1 MARKT
6 LVPPREP
13 RIKTFSFLTHK
24 WIETLARKNNPM
36 RDSLRDRAKKLEN
49 KFSDLF
55 NRGKISMLEFGIFR
69 NFIQR
74 ERERFTT
81 SFLHARRDSNGG
93 IYLCLE
99 IVLIFQRTTATEDW
113 SFAGES
119 GKTDSWKTRV
129 KIGFLNGCRWI
140 NETHAWQFA
149 WKFAGDSFLFWIKKK
164 KHKHLF
170 LSILVFQIRSKNL
183 ACFKSQVLFRKGEKS
198 EKKGWE
204 RTERILEKIESYGVC
219 LSPVEKHNGRDSFF
233 RRVQFHA
240 QLTTARC

>member
-13 RIKTFSFLTHK
+13 RIKTFSFLPHK

-74 ERERFTT
+74 ERERERERDLRRRFYTRDVIQMVEFISVWRSC
-81 SFLHARRDSNGG
+81 SFSNAQLRRKIDP
-93 IYLCLE
+93 
-99 IVLIFQRTTATEDW
+99 
-113 SFAGES
+113 FAGES

-140 NETHAWQFA
+140 NARLAVCVEIRGRFI
-149 WKFAGDSFLFWIKKK
+149 FILNKKK
-164 KHKHLF
+164 ETQTFISLYPCFSNTFEKPR
-170 LSILVFQIRSKNL
+170 VFQVASI
-183 ACFKSQVLFRKGEKS
+183 V
-198 EKKGWE
+198 
-204 RTERILEKIESYGVC
+204 
-219 LSPVEKHNGRDSFF
+219 
-233 RRVQFHA
+233 
-240 QLTTARC
+240 